1 LKVEEIDETFEREK
15 KMNIR
20 ADEVKELTRGLG
32 ADLCGIA
39 SVERFS
45 KAPAGFRPSD
55 IYSEAKSVLVIA
67 KRLPEAAFCSENPV
81 PYTFTLNAVAQ
92 EVLHLM
98 VRVSIALQEHGV
110 AAVPVPGEPYE
121 YWDEEKREGK
131 GILSLRHAGYLA
143 GLGVLGKN
151 NLLMNYRYGNRIT
164 LGSLLLNVYLEPDSI
179 AEYIGCVEKC
189 DACINHCPVKALD
202 GQTVNQKLCREKSQL
217 TTKKGYFLYACHQC
231 RSICPNGAGIS

>member
-1 LKVEEIDETFEREK
+1 MEITSRQ
-15 KMNIR
+15 
-20 ADEVKELTRGLG
+20 VKELTTSLG

-67 KRLPEAAFCSENPV
+67 KRLPEAGFCSENPV
-81 PYTFTLNAVAQ
+81 PYTFTLSIVAQ

-98 VRVSIALQEHGV
+98 YRVSIALQERGV
-110 AAVPVPGEPYE
+110 IAVPVPGEPYE

-151 NLLMNYRYGNRIT
+151 NLLMNDRYGNRMT
-164 LGSLLLNVYLEPDSI
+164 LGSLLLNIKLESDPI
-179 AEYIGCVEKC
+179 AEYVGCVEKC
-189 DACINHCPVKALD
+189 DACINHCPVKALN
-202 GQTVNQKLCREKSQL
+202 GQSVNQKLCREKSQY

-231 RSICPNGAGIS
+231 RSVCPKGAGIKE